1 MDWWQEEKGRE
12 NIIKKKYLPE
22 KILFESRS
30 CDQVDDEGE
39 KAYCI
44 SQTGLDWTALV
55 KRGLVK
61 RGLVKRRLTKRGLV
75 KFLNVARHQ

>member
-1 MDWWQEEKGRE
+1 MDWWQYEKGKE

-44 SQTGLDWTALV
+44 SQTGLDCTSKTLLV
-55 KRGLVK
+55 KRGLV
-61 RGLVKRRLTKRGLV
+61 RRRLAKRGLV